1 MSSVAE
7 ISILI
12 AAAAAFS
19 SGGLC
24 MKLSA
29 GFTRPL
35 PTLGVFALFGLGA
48 ALQTLALRR
57 AELGVAYIFVLGAE
71 AVLTL
76 LISVLVLGESCPPS
90 RLAAVLV
97 VIAGIAWLRIT

>member
-19 SGGLC
+19 VGGLC

-35 PTLGVFALFGLGA
+35 PTLGVFALFALGA

-57 AELGVAYIFVLGAE
+57 ADLGVAYIFVLGAE

-90 RLAAVLV
+90 RLAAVFV